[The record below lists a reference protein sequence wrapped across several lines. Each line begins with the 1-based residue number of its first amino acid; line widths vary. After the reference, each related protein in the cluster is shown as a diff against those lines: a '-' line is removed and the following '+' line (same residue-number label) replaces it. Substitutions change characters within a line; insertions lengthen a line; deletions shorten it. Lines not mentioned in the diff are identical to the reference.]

1 MSGERMPKPNG
12 RPTRRERAY
21 AYPELT
27 PCAKRMQGDV
37 AIFCFA
43 VYAVIAAI
51 LPWEWFYRQAWYRA
65 WIDVV
70 AYWSPNICKLPDSP
84 SQIVELA
91 SAYLAFANTLGPF
104 YVLASVRCALRH
116 VRNPELYA
124 RNRHIGN
131 RVLLKYLVMA
141 VFIVPVMFYGALGYE
156 GGSPAIAPTDLFYT
170 SGPAFIAMNATGWW
184 ASGAYSFGLVIVICL
199 YGERWLGNKQ

>member
-1 MSGERMPKPNG
+1 MPEMNGEAKH
-12 RPTRRERAY
+12 RERAY

-27 PCAKRMQGDV
+27 PCAKRMQGDI

-43 VYAVIAAI
+43 VYAVIAS
-51 LPWEWFYRQAWYRA
+51 LVPWEWFYQQAWYRA

-70 AYWSPNICKLPDSP
+70 AHWSPNIRKLPDSP

-124 RNRHIGN
+124 RNRHIGIWT
-131 RVLLKYLVMA
+131 LLKYFVMA
-141 VFIVPVMFYGALGYE
+141 VFIVPVMFYGALGYA
-156 GGSPAIAPTDLFYT
+156 GGHPSIYPTDLFYT
-170 SGPAFIAMNATGWW
+170 SGPAFIAINAAGWW
-184 ASGAYSFGLVIVICL
+184 ASGAYTFGLVIVICL
-199 YGERWLGNKQ
+199 NGERWLGNKR